1 MWETTEVSVDQVQY
15 WDVFPKTIKVSKS
28 LLGTVVSLSVRG
40 LPRGT
45 VQFQSADEIVATV
58 DVNGLVTL
66 GLNVGSTV
74 IVAYDSEDRTSAR
87 YVIAEVVAAASEIA
101 VS

>member
-1 MWETTEVSVDQVQY
+1 
-15 WDVFPKTIKVSKS
+15 VFPKTIKVSKS
-28 LLGTVVSLSVRG
+28 PLGTVVPLSVRG

-45 VQFQSADEIVATV
+45 VQFQSVDEIVATV
-58 DVNGLVTL
+58 DANGIVNL

-74 IVAYDSEDRTSAR
+74 IVSYDSEDRTSAR

>member
-1 MWETTEVSVDQVQY
+1 M
-15 WDVFPKTIKVSKS
+15 FPRSIKVSKS
-28 LLGTVVSLSVRG
+28 PLGTVVPLSVRG
-40 LPRGT
+40 IPRGT
-45 VQFQSADEIVATV
+45 VQFESVDEIVATV
-58 DVNGLVTL
+58 DADGRVNL

-101 VS
+101 VT

>member
-1 MWETTEVSVDQVQY
+1 M
-15 WDVFPKTIKVSKS
+15 FPKPIKVSKS
-28 LLGTVVSLSVRG
+28 PLGTVVPLSVRG

-45 VQFQSADEIVATV
+45 VQFQSVDEIVATV
-58 DVNGLVTL
+58 DANGIVNL

-74 IVAYDSEDRTSAR
+74 IVSYDSEDRTSAR
-87 YVIAEVVAAASEIA
+87 FVIAEVGTAASEIA

>member
-1 MWETTEVSVDQVQY
+1 MSVDQVQY

>member
-1 MWETTEVSVDQVQY
+1 MSVDQVQY

-28 LLGTVVSLSVRG
+28 PLGTVVPLSVRG

-74 IVAYDSEDRTSAR
+74 IVAYDSEDRTIAR

>member
-1 MWETTEVSVDQVQY
+1 MSVDQVQY
-15 WDVFPKTIKVSKS
+15 WDVFPKSIKVSKS
-28 LLGTVVSLSVRG
+28 PLGTVVPLSVRG
-40 LPRGT
+40 IPRGA
-45 VQFQSADEIVATV
+45 VQFESVDGIVATV
-58 DVNGLVTL
+58 DAHGLVNL

-101 VS
+101 VT

>member
-1 MWETTEVSVDQVQY
+1 MDQVQY
-15 WDVFPKTIKVSKS
+15 WDVFPKIIKVSKS
-28 LLGTVVSLSVRG
+28 PLGTVVPLSVRG

-45 VQFQSADEIVATV
+45 VQFQSVDEIVATV
-58 DVNGLVTL
+58 DANGIVNL

-74 IVAYDSEDRTSAR
+74 IVSYDSEDRTSAR